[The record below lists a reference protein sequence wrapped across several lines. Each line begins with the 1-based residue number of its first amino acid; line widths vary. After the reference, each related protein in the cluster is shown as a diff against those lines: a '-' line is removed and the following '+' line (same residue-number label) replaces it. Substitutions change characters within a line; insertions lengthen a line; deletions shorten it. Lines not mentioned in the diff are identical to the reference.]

1 MQTGTSIQAGNRK
14 LALEIL
20 KSIKTQTAFFRIKVA
35 IVVLWILTFIHL
47 VLDTVYF
54 GIKGNLS
61 QKLILIVF
69 QPIYCFL
76 FKKVSEN
83 PESSIYFS
91 LSLAELTNAV
101 LVYYTYALTPGNE
114 SIWIQLAIVVTF
126 VYEGFLFSDYLSL
139 IIFAL
144 KQTAVWVGAG
154 VYYNKIIFNDPIA
167 VGMGILALPIFYF
180 VAILCDYVKDI
191 EMCESKLKVEQAQQK
206 ISNIVEAISDA
217 ILVISSEF
225 EVVFSNS
232 SARDMLKS
240 YSIQEYLLNS
250 RYHRRY
256 FPIKNREQG
265 IYNDVQEV
273 FNGKIDTETNFG
285 VSENNGE
292 FTEWKGKLIDWDG
305 KVSMIMSGRNVTRL
319 LKLEK
324 EGNEN
329 TYKSTLLR
337 TVSHELRTP
346 INAILAM
353 TQIIQLNGDISK
365 DIQDKL
371 DIILG
376 SCNYQ
381 LCLINDLLDYAQIVA
396 GSLKISSTPFSL
408 YTLLNESLKLISL
421 QLREKPVEL
430 KLLLKDIP
438 LEIISDPH
446 RLKQI
451 TLNLLSNACK
461 FTVTG
466 SITLEAYYKK
476 KLLTIKCKDTGIG
489 IPPDKFSLLFT
500 QYGRIDSS
508 FSLNPQGVG
517 LGLTISNML
526 VKELG
531 GEGLKVE
538 SDLNKGSCFYFTL
551 PIKDYVDE
559 IKEIKKLTCHV
570 DIVCG
575 EKEYF
580 FSKREVLVVDDT
592 YFNIMAIVHILQ
604 SEGIKCT
611 YVLNGY
617 DAIEKIRERKY
628 DWVLMDCEMPIM
640 DGWET
645 TMKIRELAEKGE
657 IEKTPPIIAL
667 TAHSSQ
673 EIRDKCLKAGM
684 DEVIVKPCEKK
695 IIINVLKRFI

>member
-1 MQTGTSIQAGNRK
+1 MQTGISAQASNRK
-14 LALEIL
+14 LALKIL
-20 KSIKTQTAFFRIKVA
+20 KIIKTQTAFFRIKVA
-35 IVVLWILTFIHL
+35 ILVLWILTFIHL
-47 VLDTVYF
+47 VFDIGYF
-54 GIKGNLS
+54 GIKENLS

-76 FKKVSEN
+76 FIKVSEN

-91 LSLAELTNAV
+91 LVLAEITNAV

-139 IIFAL
+139 IIFSL
-144 KQTAVWVGAG
+144 KQTLIWVGAG
-154 VYYNKIIFNDPIA
+154 VYYNKIIFDDPIA
-167 VGMGILALPIFYF
+167 VGMGILSLPIFYF
-180 VAILCDYVKDI
+180 VAILCDYAKDM

-217 ILVISSEF
+217 ILVINSEF
-225 EVVFSNS
+225 EVMFSNS
-232 SARDMLKS
+232 SAKDMLKS
-240 YSIQEYLLNS
+240 YSIQEYLIKS
-250 RYHRRY
+250 KYHRRY

-273 FNGKIDTETNFG
+273 FKGKINTETNFG
-285 VSENNGE
+285 VSENNSE

-305 KVSMIMSGRNVTRL
+305 KVSMIMSGRNVTKL
-319 LKLEK
+319 LMLEK
-324 EGNEN
+324 ESSEN
-329 TYKSTLLR
+329 AYKSTLLR

-353 TQIIQLNGDISK
+353 TQIIQLNDDISK

-408 YTLLNESLKLISL
+408 YTLLNECLKLISI

-438 LEIISDPH
+438 LEIINDPH

-451 TLNLLSNACK
+451 VLNLLSNACK
-461 FTVTG
+461 FTISG
-466 SITLEAYYKK
+466 SITLEANYTDN
-476 KLLTIKCKDTGIG
+476 LLTIKCKDTGIG

-500 QYGRIDSS
+500 QYGKIDSS
-508 FSLNPQGVG
+508 FSLNPQGIG

-538 SDLNKGSCFYFTL
+538 SDLNKGSCFYFIL
-551 PIKDYVDE
+551 PTKDHIDE
-559 IKEIKKLTCHV
+559 VKEMKKMTCHM
-570 DIVCG
+570 DIDFGVRSSCLA
-575 EKEYF
+575 
-580 FSKREVLVVDDT
+580 KRKVLVVDDT

-604 SEGIKCT
+604 SEGIKCS

-617 DAIEKIRERKY
+617 DAIEKIRVGKY

-645 TMKIRELAEKGE
+645 TMKIKEMVEKGE
-657 IEKTPPIIAL
+657 IKKAPPIIAL

-673 EIRDKCLKAGM
+673 EIRDKCLGAGM
-684 DEVIVKPCEKK
+684 DEVIVKPCEKN
-695 IIINVLKRFI
+695 IVVDVLKRFI